1 MGLYVYNPFIF
12 FLTACV
18 KLHSHRKLNPSMLQ
32 FLLRNL
38 VYDVPQLSENSKMP
52 LKV

>member
-1 MGLYVYNPFIF
+1 
-12 FLTACV
+12 
-18 KLHSHRKLNPSMLQ
+18 MLQ